1 MTTYQNRAF
10 ANENI
15 VVDGNRYVA
24 CSFRSVGLIYRG
36 GDLPVFEGCTFNG
49 MTLQLGSTALSTVR
63 YLSGL
68 HQGGIVAPVEAT
80 LKRIEAGPPSSD
92 AARRYNPEYIGTNWG
107 TLGVYSL
114 ILVAATMVLLLA
126 FHYGLQVFPRAQVLN
141 GDTPRPLSAQIPLE
155 LMPALPDE
163 LAVTYDGLRQSQ
175 LELVTSYGWVD
186 EAQGVVHIPVDAA
199 MDQLLNSDGFPV
211 AGE

>member
-10 ANENI
+10 ANQNI

-24 CSFRSVGLIYRG
+24 CSFRNVGLVYTG
-36 GDLPVFEGCTFNG
+36 GDLPSFEGCTFQSIS
-49 MTLQLGSTALSTVR
+49 LQLGGAALSTVR

-68 HQGGIVAPVEAT
+68 HQGGIVAPVEAA
-80 LKRIEAGPPSSD
+80 LKRIEAGPPSPE
-92 AARRYNPEYIGTNWG
+92 AARRYNPEYVGTNWG
-107 TLGVYSL
+107 TLGFASL
-114 ILVAATMVLLLA
+114 ILIGVTVVLLLA
-126 FHYGLQVFPRAQVLN
+126 LHYGLQVFPRTQILN
-141 GDTPRPLSAQIPLE
+141 GDPPRPLAAQIPLE

-163 LAVTYDGLRQSQ
+163 LAVVYDELRESQ
-175 LELVTSYGWVD
+175 LGLVTTYGWID

-199 MDQLLNSDGFPV
+199 MDQMLRNNAFPV

>member
-24 CSFRSVGLIYRG
+24 CSFRSVGLIYKG
-36 GDLPVFEGCTFNG
+36 GDLPVFEGCTFQG
-49 MTLQLGSTALSTVR
+49 ISLQLGGSALSTVR

-68 HQGGIVAPVEAT
+68 HQGGFVAPVEAT
-80 LKRIEAGPPSSD
+80 LRRIEAGPPSPE
-92 AARRYNPEYIGTNWG
+92 AARRYNPEYTGTNWG
-107 TLGVYSL
+107 TLGFASL
-114 ILVAATMVLLLA
+114 ILVGVTVLLLLA
-126 FHYGLQVFPRAQVLN
+126 FHYGLQVFPRTQILN
-141 GDTPRPLSAQIPLE
+141 ADTPRPISAQIPLE
-155 LMPALPDE
+155 LMPALPNE
-163 LAVTYDGLRQSQ
+163 LAVAYDELRESQ
-175 LELVTSYGWVD
+175 LQMVNSYGWVD

-199 MDQLLNSDGFPV
+199 MDQLLASNGFPA